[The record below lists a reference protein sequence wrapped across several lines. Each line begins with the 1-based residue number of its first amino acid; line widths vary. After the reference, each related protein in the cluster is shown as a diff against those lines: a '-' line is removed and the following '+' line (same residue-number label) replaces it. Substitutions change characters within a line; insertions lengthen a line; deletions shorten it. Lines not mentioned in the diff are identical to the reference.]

1 MALRQPFVGKPMI
14 HFCHKNSELGVL
26 TTLLLSCTV
35 KTFLLE
41 CNELNRGHP
50 AFFFQSQDELRT
62 KESEFVHFGP
72 NTSEVK
78 SDWELMRK
86 AM

>member
-26 TTLLLSCTV
+26 TTQLLSCTV
-35 KTFLLE
+35 KTFLLQ

-50 AFFFQSQDELRT
+50 AFSSNHKLRT
-62 KESEFVHFGP
+62 KELEFVHFGP
-72 NTSEVK
+72 NTSEIK